1 MILDIKYNKQKQ
13 ELRDDPVMDFLL
25 NSKDYLQK
33 NQKKLLNLLVIILV
47 GFIAYIGFNMYK
59 KNNDAKIQSAFGTA
73 MIEYE
78 AKQMKKAEE
87 NLKVVADKYPQSAQG
102 MQSAFLLAGL
112 YLDSAKYD
120 ESEKYYK
127 ISSKEKEFIGAQS
140 YEGLGACYEAKGNVQ
155 AAIESYNKA
164 LANQNATY
172 RHGAIRWKIALLQ
185 KDSNKNIAIDLCK
198 KIVADTN
205 AVEYHQKAENL
216 LAVIEIGG

>member
-1 MILDIKYNKQKQ
+1 MDIKYNKQKQ

-25 NSKDYLQK
+25 SAKDYLQK
-33 NQKKLLNLLVIILV
+33 NQKRLLNLLIVIIV
-47 GFIAYIGFNMYK
+47 GFIAYIGFNLYQ
-59 KNNDAKIQSAFGTA
+59 KNSDAKIQSAFGTA
-73 MIEYE
+73 MVEYE
-78 AKQMKKAEE
+78 AKQMAKAQE
-87 NLKVVADKYPQSAQG
+87 NLKIVADKFPGSAQG

-120 ESEKYYK
+120 DAEKYYK

-140 YEGLGACYEAKGNVQ
+140 YEGLGACYEAKGNVS

-164 LANQNATY
+164 LANQNVAY
-172 RHGAIRWKIALLQ
+172 RYGAIRWKIALLQ
-185 KDSNKNIAIDLCK
+185 KDTNKDKAIDLCK
-198 KIVADTN
+198 QIVADTN